1 MTLPEIILDFLRS
14 LFSFDSAHPLLFTQ
28 FYFWAFFAL
37 VFAVFS
43 LFHSKALLRNA
54 YLFFVSLFFYY
65 KTSGVFLLLLLFVV
79 TYNFFAARW
88 VHRARPRWK
97 TFWVVLSV
105 VVDLGI
111 LAYFKYAY
119 FLADFVNELFGL
131 SIEVHDVLGELGN
144 ILTGTQAFRVDA
156 IILPVGI
163 SFFTFQAISYVVDV
177 RRGKVAPLR
186 NFLEFGFFLTFFP
199 QLVAGPIVRAP
210 EFFPQLRRPWNLSR
224 RWFGIAVF
232 WIMNGL
238 VKKLVLADY
247 LAVNLSDRVFE
258 NPLLYTGF
266 ENLSALFCYSLQ
278 VYADFSGYTDIATG
292 VAMLMGFHLPQNFN
306 SPYKAENAQQF
317 WRRWH
322 MSLSRWLRDYL
333 YIPLGGNRNATA
345 GTYIIIFAVAVI
357 GSFLSGSWWV
367 ALAVAVL
374 TALVLLY
381 GWRRPDHRKFLRTQV
396 NSMDTMLL
404 GGLWHG
410 ASWNFMIWGGLNGLG
425 QIIYKFWAQWT
436 RPVQAAVICGV
447 CALCYGFSRFTPAP
461 VWNLFFVWTLI
472 LSMGTLVRLGYYLAT
487 RNNRFLHPS
496 GVRNDKEAGV
506 RNDKEAGVRNE
517 NSSVVS
523 KNSVPFLPKN
533 GAPVISKNSAPVIPS
548 EAKESTFASAVAN
561 YWAVFQTFVFITFT
575 RLFFRSGSNLDP
587 ALANEEAWNTAKD
600 MVTQIGSAWDLSKVP
615 AMAWQHRGV
624 LLVFFIG
631 MLIHW
636 LPERW
641 KRRYR
646 LLFASLPLP
655 FMAIAVVLIVFVVY
669 QFITSDLQ
677 SFIYFQF

>member
-1 MTLPEIILDFLRS
+1 MTFGDVIRDFFHA

-37 VFAVFS
+37 VFAGFS
-43 LFHSKALLRNA
+43 LIHSKPVLRNA

-79 TYNFFAARW
+79 TYNYFAARALR
-88 VHRARPRWK
+88 RARPSWK
-97 TFWVVLSV
+97 SFWVVLSV
-105 VVDLGI
+105 VVDLGV

-119 FLADFVNELFGL
+119 FLADFLNDLFGL
-131 SIEVHDVLGELGN
+131 SIQVRDVLGELGN
-144 ILTGTQAFRVDA
+144 ALTGTSVFRVDA

-163 SFFTFQAISYVVDV
+163 SFFTFQAISYVMDV
-177 RRGKVAPLR
+177 KRGKVEPLH
-186 NFLEFGFFLTFFP
+186 NFLDFGFFLTFFP

-210 EFFPQLRRPWNLSR
+210 EFFPQLHKPYNLSR

-232 WIMNGL
+232 WILNGL

-247 LAVNLSDRVFE
+247 LAVNLSDRVFG

-266 ENLSALFCYSLQ
+266 ENLAALFCYSLQ

-292 VAMLMGFHLPQNFN
+292 VAMLMGFYLPQNFN

-322 MSLSRWLRDYL
+322 MTLSRWLRDYL
-333 YIPLGGNRNATA
+333 YIPLGGNRNATW
-345 GTYIIIFAVAVI
+345 GTYIIIIAVAVI

-367 ALAVAVL
+367 AVAVAAVTVL
-374 TALVLLY
+374 LLLY
-381 GWRRPDHRKFLRTQV
+381 GWRRPDRRKFLRTQV

-410 ASWNFMIWGGLNGLG
+410 ASWNFMIWGGLNGIG
-425 QIIYKFWAQWT
+425 MIIYKFWAPWSIGVKT
-436 RPVQAAVICGV
+436 AVIWGV
-447 CALCYGFSRFTPAP
+447 CALCFALSRLTPAP
-461 VWNLFFVWTLI
+461 VWNLFTVWTFVLA
-472 LSMGTLVRLGYYLAT
+472 LGTLVRLVYHLLT
-487 RNNRFLHPS
+487 RHS
-496 GVRNDKEAGV
+496 GPDPESPA
-506 RNDKEAGVRNE
+506 
-517 NSSVVS
+517 
-523 KNSVPFLPKN
+523 
-533 GAPVISKNSAPVIPS
+533 ISWLSNA
-548 EAKESTFASAVAN
+548 
-561 YWAVFQTFVFITFT
+561 WAVFQTFVFITFT

-587 ALANEEAWNTAKD
+587 ALANEQAWNTAKN
-600 MVTQIGSAWDLSKVP
+600 MVNQIGSAWNLSIVP
-615 AMAWQHRGV
+615 RVAWQHRAV
-624 LLVFFIG
+624 LLVFAFG

-636 LPERW
+636 IPEKA

-646 LLFASLPLP
+646 IRFATLPLP
-655 FMAIAVVLIVFVVY
+655 LMALAVFAVVFAVY
-669 QFITSDLQ
+669 QFITADLQ